1 MNCALIK
8 LGFGGLMLCGLA
20 FAQVVTAPSPNAMV
34 SAPST
39 DTAIKPA
46 QVTPTEDPE
55 PDILADPASLLPD
68 LPAVPRAKASL
79 LGGTVEKLDRVRD
92 QVTVRAFGGGKTKV
106 LFDPRTRIYRGP
118 SEVTLADLHEGDR
131 IYIDTILDGDKVF
144 AKNIRLK
151 AAKSIGET
159 QGEVLKYQFD
169 RGEVT
174 IRDAISPTPI
184 LVHVDANTRLTQGDQ
199 TVAARILTPG
209 SLVSVRFSRAG
220 SGHDVASEISILA
233 LPGTQYTFA
242 GQVMHLDLRSGLLV
256 VNSSTD
262 RKTYEIYLDPSKPAD
277 ENLHAG
283 SNVTVVTNFEGSRY
297 VARSV
302 TIDSQPLSQ

>member
-1 MNCALIK
+1 MNGMLIR
-8 LGFGGLMLCGLA
+8 LGFGGLVLCGLA
-20 FAQVVTAPSPNAMV
+20 FAQAAAPSPTALI

-46 QVTPTEDPE
+46 QVPLPEDPE
-55 PDILADPASLLPD
+55 PDVLADPASLLPD
-68 LPAVPRAKASL
+68 LPSVPHAKASL

-92 QVTVRAFGGGKTKV
+92 HVTVRAFGGGKTKV
-106 LFDPRTRIYRGP
+106 LFDPRTKIYRGT

-131 IYIDTILDGDKVF
+131 ISVDTILDGDKVF
-144 AKNIRLK
+144 AKNIRLR
-151 AAKSIGET
+151 AVKSVGET
-159 QGEVLKYQFD
+159 QGEVLKYQVD

-184 LVHVDANTRLTQGDQ
+184 LVHIDSNTRLTQGDQ
-199 TVAARILTPG
+199 TVAARTLTPG
-209 SLVSVRFSRAG
+209 SLVSVRFTRAG
-220 SGHDVASEISILA
+220 NRHDVASEISILA
-233 LPGTQYTFA
+233 LPGAQYTFA
-242 GQVMHLDLRSGLLV
+242 GQVMHLDLRTGLLV

-283 SNVTVVTNFEGSRY
+283 SDVTVVTNFEGSRY

-302 TIDSQPLSQ
+302 TINSQPLSQ